1 MSWLANLFGSKNTRT
16 TNRRAMTS
24 THEAF
29 SLPTSSPSQSA
40 HPDAFD
46 GRAIAAGQY
55 TPSTAYSYPPS
66 SPSGPYYDVPSSY
79 VSPFSLGNTSSITV
93 MLTEDAMLSALLAQN
108 RRRFYPCTI
117 LSQGL
122 DTHTPRSRAPG
133 TVSASGSRTSTPNW
147 AIPST
152 TASSHK
158 TSRRSRWRSGSRY
171 LRPCGSRICA
181 WTARSRSR
189 RPDAQ

>member
-79 VSPFSLGNTSSITV
+79 VSPFSLGNTSSIAV
-93 MLTEDAMLSALLAQN
+93 MLTGDAMLSALLAPN

-117 LSQGL
+117 PSQGL
-122 DTHTPRSRAPG
+122 DTHTPRSRTHG
-133 TVSASGSRTSTPNW
+133 TGSGSGSSANILSSETR
-147 AIPST
+147 ST
-152 TASSHK
+152 TASSRK
-158 TSRRSRWRSGSRY
+158 TSRRLRWRSGSRF
-171 LRPCGSRICA
+171 
-181 WTARSRSR
+181 R
-189 RPDAQ
+189 RR